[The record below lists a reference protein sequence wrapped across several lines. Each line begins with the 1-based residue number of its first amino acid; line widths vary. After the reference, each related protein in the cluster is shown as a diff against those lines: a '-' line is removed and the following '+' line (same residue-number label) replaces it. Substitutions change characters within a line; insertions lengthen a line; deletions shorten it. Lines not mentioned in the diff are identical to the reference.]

1 MFEDGT
7 ADFVDFALGFD
18 AEAAVEGNDGEVLID
33 DTVAVGFEQFAGGFA
48 GVETDVGAVHDAAV
62 GVVETAE

>member
-1 MFEDGT
+1 MFEDGA
-7 ADFVDFALGFD
+7 ADLIDLALGFD
-18 AEAAVEGNDGEVLID
+18 AEAAVEGNDGEVLVD
-33 DTVAVGFEQFAGGFA
+33 DTVAVGFEQFAGSLA